1 MYDTDT
7 ISAMASGLGEALAD
21 GVEPIYSES
30 YGEPV
35 TLELTEEQ
43 EKYLYENGRGL
54 VRACIQKYGWWVDSE
69 DLEQECMIEVA
80 RAIKRFD
87 PSRVDVKLSTLVW
100 VYVRNRVLMA
110 CRHIQTDKHKYQ
122 EDTLPE
128 ELLYSMPYYEA
139 GYTEVERWD
148 EREYYY
154 AKLKK
159 AMDKLPEKYRFVLQ
173 LTVSELSQD
182 QIGLVIGKCQS
193 QVSRLKRDGI
203 KRIQKILAAEDEN
216 YKEEFFYGK
225 DY

>member
-7 ISAMASGLGEALAD
+7 ISTMIVGLGEALPD

-43 EKYLYENGRGL
+43 EKYLYENGRGI
-54 VRACIQKYGWWVDSE
+54 VRACIQKYGRCVDSE
-69 DLEQECMIEVA
+69 DLEQECMIEVT

-110 CRHIQTDKHKYQ
+110 CRHTQTDKYKHEEQ
-122 EDTLPE
+122 TLPE
-128 ELLYSMPYYEA
+128 ELLYALPYYET
-139 GYTEVERWD
+139 GYAEIERWD

-159 AMDKLPEKYRFVLQ
+159 AMEKLPEKYRIVLQ
-173 LTVSELSQD
+173 LTMAEFSQD
-182 QIGLVIGKCQS
+182 QIGQVIGKSQS
-193 QVSRLKRDGI
+193 QVSRLKRGGI
-203 KRIQKILAAEDEN
+203 KRVQKILAAEDTN
-216 YKEEFFYGK
+216 NEEEYFYGK
-225 DY
+225 E